1 MVSSLLLLVSLVNAQ
16 DFKNLQTGQ
25 PAPFDGTLLRP
36 EALATIITK
45 NESDVEMCKA
55 ESEHKLKEKQINCDL
70 DTQKLTFDLESY
82 KTTSEAI
89 IAEKDKEL
97 DKAYELL
104 KKQTANKTPFWISVG
119 FVGGLATSIGMI
131 YIYEE
136 ITTSDK

>member
-104 KKQTANKTPFWISVG
+104 KTQPQNKTPMWIGIG
-119 FVGGLATSIGMI
+119 FVGGLATSIGMF
-131 YIYEE
+131 YLYEE
-136 ITTSDK
+136 ITK